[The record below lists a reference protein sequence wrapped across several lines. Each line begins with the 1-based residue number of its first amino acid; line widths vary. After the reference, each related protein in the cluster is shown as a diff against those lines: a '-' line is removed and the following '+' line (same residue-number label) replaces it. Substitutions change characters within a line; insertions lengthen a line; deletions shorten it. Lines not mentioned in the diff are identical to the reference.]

1 MRVLRIKLRPFARKA
16 NILTIELLL
25 PPTPPRQ
32 DLYFMIPGM
41 GHGVPKLLPS
51 VSSAKKKALIS
62 SPVLTKAV
70 KTHCA
75 PGRPH
80 HPHQNATLLSCF
92 RSKHYM
98 QGSPFSYWEACLP
111 NTESQNM
118 LTLKSWG
125 FDSIFKVGHPFSS
138 CRPIDYE
145 YSWSLFCFKQMS
157 LFKTKC
163 RARLEQ
169 RINSYPIQ
177 WLLPRGSLSPTA
189 GGSLLG

>member
-41 GHGVPKLLPS
+41 GRGVPKLLPS
-51 VSSAKKKALIS
+51 VFRAERKVLIS

-70 KTHCA
+70 RIHCV

-98 QGSPFSYWEACLP
+98 LGSPFSY
-111 NTESQNM
+111 
-118 LTLKSWG
+118 
-125 FDSIFKVGHPFSS
+125 
-138 CRPIDYE
+138 
-145 YSWSLFCFKQMS
+145 
-157 LFKTKC
+157 
-163 RARLEQ
+163 
-169 RINSYPIQ
+169 
-177 WLLPRGSLSPTA
+177 
-189 GGSLLG
+189 